1 MKFIK
6 PLERLKW
13 IFTKKFNRNHAKIK
27 STKEMYSV
35 KGYKYSPKRHAM
47 HMRIVHAI
55 MKQAPSP
62 PKTERPI
69 AILIGGG
76 TASGKTM
83 MRKTVIEKQLAEE
96 GVQAIIVDPD
106 DIKTYIPEY
115 HSLQKTHPNDAA
127 RLVHQESRDI
137 SNLLLKQLIRHRKHF
152 IYEGTMAR
160 TRAYKQL
167 MKKLKKA
174 GYKVHI
180 YIVDIPLE
188 LAKQRAKERAKMTGR
203 KIPYQVIENTHKLVP
218 RTFQA
223 IKDFA
228 DRYYVYDN
236 QDKLVLIASNDYIE
250 PVLYNNFLKKGKT

>member
-1 MKFIK
+1 MKF
-6 PLERLKW
+6 LEILNRLKR
-13 IFTKKFNRNHAKIK
+13 IFTKKAVRNHAKIK

-35 KGYKYSPKRHAM
+35 KGDKYSPKRHAL
-47 HMRIVHAI
+47 HMSIVHTI
-55 MKQAPSP
+55 MKQAPSSL
-62 PKTERPI
+62 KTERPI

-83 MRKTVIEKQLAEE
+83 MRKTVIEKQLAEA

-115 HSLQKTHPNDAA
+115 HSLQKNHPNDAA
-127 RLVHQESRDI
+127 RLVHKESRDI
-137 SNLLLKQLIRHRKHF
+137 SHLLLKQLIRHRKHF

-160 TRAYKQL
+160 TKAYKHL

-174 GYKVHI
+174 RYKVHI

-188 LAKQRAKERAKMTGR
+188 LAKQRAEERAKMAGR
-203 KIPYQVIENTHKLVP
+203 KIPDQVIENTHKLVP

-223 IKDFA
+223 IKDLA

-250 PVLYNNFLKKGKT
+250 PILYKKFLKKGEA